1 MSIEDLYNLYLK
13 CSGISTDSR
22 FIRKD
27 ELFFSL
33 KGPNFNGNKYAQK
46 AVESGAKYAVVDEK
60 EFAIDKRYILVK
72 NCLESLQEISNYHRN
87 KLKVKVIGI
96 TGSNGKTTSKE
107 LINNVLKTNF
117 KTIYTHG
124 NLNNHIGVPLTL
136 LKIRSETE
144 IAIIEMGASHIG
156 EIALLS
162 RISNPDFGYI
172 TNFGKAHLEGF
183 GDEEGVMKGKKEL
196 YDQIKRKKGLIFQN
210 SDDEKQIKCIGDYQN
225 VFSFGKSKGDIK
237 YLVKSVNPEIKIKV
251 NETLIN
257 SSLFGNHNVENI
269 MAAVAIGKYFKI
281 DLEKIKTGIEAYIPS
296 NNRSQIITKG
306 SNKIMLD
313 AYNANPSSMYAAIK
327 FFEEFSEKNKILIL
341 GDMFELGKDSNT
353 YHQDIAEYCRNIKNT
368 KIFLVG
374 ELFCNTTRFKEFNYS
389 LNIENLI
396 LKGDL
401 SKIKNSNLFIKGS
414 RGIKLEKVIDNLT

>member
-60 EFAIDKRYILVK
+60 EFAIDERYILVK

-107 LINNVLKTNF
+107 LINSVLKTNF

-136 LKIRSETE
+136 LKISPETE
-144 IAIIEMGASHIG
+144 IAIIEMGANHIG

-183 GDEEGVMKGKKEL
+183 GDEEGVIKGKKEL

-210 SDDEKQIKCIGDYQN
+210 SDDDKQIKCIGDYPN
-225 VFSFGKSKGDIK
+225 VFCFGKSKGDIK

-251 NETLIN
+251 NETLIH

-296 NNRSQIITKG
+296 NNRSQIISKG

-353 YHQDIAEYCRNIKNT
+353 YHQEIAEYCRNIKNT

-396 LKGDL
+396 SKGDL
-401 SKIKNSNLFIKGS
+401 SKIKNSYLFIKGS

>member
-1 MSIEDLYNLYLK
+1 
-13 CSGISTDSR
+13 
-22 FIRKD
+22 
-27 ELFFSL
+27 
-33 KGPNFNGNKYAQK
+33 
-46 AVESGAKYAVVDEK
+46 
-60 EFAIDKRYILVK
+60 
-72 NCLESLQEISNYHRN
+72 
-87 KLKVKVIGI
+87 
-96 TGSNGKTTSKE
+96 
-107 LINNVLKTNF
+107 
-117 KTIYTHG
+117 
-124 NLNNHIGVPLTL
+124 
-136 LKIRSETE
+136 
-144 IAIIEMGASHIG
+144 
-156 EIALLS
+156 
-162 RISNPDFGYI
+162 
-172 TNFGKAHLEGF
+172 
-183 GDEEGVMKGKKEL
+183 
-196 YDQIKRKKGLIFQN
+196 
-210 SDDEKQIKCIGDYQN
+210 
-225 VFSFGKSKGDIK
+225 
-237 YLVKSVNPEIKIKV
+237 VNPEIKIKV

-353 YHQDIAEYCRNIKNT
+353 YHQEIAEYCRNIKNT

-374 ELFCNTTRFKEFNYS
+374 EIFCNTTRFKEFNYS

-396 LKGDL
+396 SKGDL